1 MSNIKLWESCMDED
15 DSDYAYPYYK
25 GYITKD
31 KYFKCSLIDREIVED
46 YTWHID
52 SSGYVTTKI
61 NNKNVYMH
69 NLLVG
74 EILVDHINKIRTDNI
89 RTDNRRCNL
98 RKCTSQENNRNRS
111 KAKNNTSGIIGVSWK
126 QKSNKWRAYIVID
139 GSQKHLGEYSVKE
152 HAIKARLKAELEW
165 FGEYAPQKDLLKE
178 YGMQG
183 G

>member
-1 MSNIKLWESCMDED
+1 MSNIKLWESCMDEY

-52 SSGYVTTKI
+52 SSGYVATKI

-74 EILVDHINKIRTDNI
+74 EILVDHINKI

-139 GSQKHLGEYSVKE
+139 GRQKHLGEYSVKE

-178 YGMQG
+178 CGMQG

>member
-1 MSNIKLWESCMDED
+1 
-15 DSDYAYPYYK
+15 
-25 GYITKD
+25 
-31 KYFKCSLIDREIVED
+31 
-46 YTWHID
+46 
-52 SSGYVTTKI
+52 
-61 NNKNVYMH
+61 MH
-69 NLLVG
+69 NLLIG
-74 EILVDHINKIRTDNI
+74 ELLVDHANND

-98 RKCTSQENNRNRS
+98 RKCTFQENNRNRS
-111 KAKNNTSGIIGVSWK
+111 KAVNNTSGIIGVSWK

-139 GSQKHLGEYSVKE
+139 GKQKHLGEYSVKE

>member
-1 MSNIKLWESCMDED
+1 MDED

-52 SSGYVTTKI
+52 SSGYVATKI

-69 NLLVG
+69 NLLVR
-74 EILVDHINKIRTDNI
+74 EILVDHINKI

-139 GSQKHLGEYSVKE
+139 GRQKHLGEYSVKE

-165 FGEYAPQKDLLKE
+165 FGEYAPQKRFIKRIWNARRIKNELKKL
-178 YGMQG
+178 
-183 G
+183 

>member
-1 MSNIKLWESCMDED
+1 MSNIKLWELCMDED
-15 DSDYAYPYYK
+15 DSDYVYPYYK

-52 SSGYVTTKI
+52 SSGYVATKI

-74 EILVDHINKIRTDNI
+74 EILVDHINKI

-139 GSQKHLGEYSVKE
+139 GRQKHLGEYSVKE
-152 HAIKARLKAELEW
+152 HGIKARLKAEAEW
-165 FGEYAPQKDLLKE
+165 FGDYSPQRNLFKE
-178 YGMQG
+178 YGIEYNLEE
-183 G
+183 